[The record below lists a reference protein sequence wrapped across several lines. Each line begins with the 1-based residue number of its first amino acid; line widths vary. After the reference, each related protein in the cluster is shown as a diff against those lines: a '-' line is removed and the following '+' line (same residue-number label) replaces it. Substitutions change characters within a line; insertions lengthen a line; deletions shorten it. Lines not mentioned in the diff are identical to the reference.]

1 MIRRNR
7 IMTKNNEKE
16 VENQAFE
23 GNMEKEL
30 SSLDFLWKLGF
41 EELNVW
47 EQRFNKYDAQFL
59 EAAKN
64 YVESIKQNQE
74 NANTIA
80 AQFSV
85 ELKDWE
91 KAVREEF
98 LVTATPLQNF
108 FPVSSYEEINQ
119 VVEDIQNKTAQLLI
133 TPVQAL
139 TTIQY
144 QVLDKYL
151 ETVEKYISFRKI
163 GREKYMESIKKTSNV
178 LYENQKLFVNLFA
191 KQVKSTMFPLEKYM
205 INSSELT
212 KS

>member
-1 MIRRNR
+1 
-7 IMTKNNEKE
+7 MTKNNEKK
-16 VENQAFE
+16 VENQEFE
-23 GNMEKEL
+23 GSLEKEL

-47 EQRFNKYDAQFL
+47 EERFNQRDAQFL
-59 EAAKN
+59 EAVKN
-64 YVESIKQNQE
+64 YVEKIKHDQE

-85 ELKDWE
+85 ELKEWE
-91 KAVREEF
+91 KTVREEF
-98 LVTATPLQNF
+98 LVTTTPLQNF
-108 FPVSSYEEINQ
+108 FPVKSYEEINQ

-133 TPVQAL
+133 TPAQAL
-139 TTIQY
+139 TTSQY

-151 ETVEKYISFRKI
+151 ETVEEYISFRKI

-205 INSSELT
+205 KSGSELT